1 MIKFIIFSPSYDSNV
16 GGVIVLHKLCHQLN
30 ELGHQAELYP
40 SFSTVYK
47 SGIGRLWGMVKLSI
61 KSIFK
66 IYKTNINFQTPIFNL
81 LFNKINKDCIVIY
94 PEVVSGN
101 PLKAKNVV
109 RWLLH
114 NPGFHTGKIEYGKG
128 ELYFK
133 FNGAIKD
140 FYFPGSIMSNNELEI
155 IDYPLQYYNN
165 LHNDIKRSGTAYCLR
180 KSKDKEIVHNLENSI
195 LIDGKSH
202 AEIANIF
209 RSVNTFIS
217 YDTLTAYS
225 FFAVLCGAE
234 SIVVPDKGVSIE
246 DWYPSE
252 SYRNGIAYGFSK
264 KESLKANKTKHLV
277 LDRIVSQEFE
287 SIKKVEDFVKESS
300 TYFGLH

>member
-1 MIKFIIFSPSYDSNV
+1 MVKFIIFSPSYDSNV
-16 GGVIVLHKLCHQLN
+16 GGVIVLHKLCHLLN
-30 ELGHQAELYP
+30 ELGYQAELYP
-40 SFSTVYK
+40 AFSTVDK
-47 SGIGRLWGMVKLSI
+47 SIISSSWGMVKIFI
-61 KSIFK
+61 KSIFNK
-66 IYKTNINFQTPIFNL
+66 YKTNINFQTPIFNFV
-81 LFNKINKDCIVIY
+81 FNKINDDCIVIY
-94 PEVVSGN
+94 PEVVNGN
-101 PLKAKNVV
+101 PLRAKNVV

-114 NPGFHTGKIEYGKG
+114 NPGFHTGKVNYAKG

-133 FNGAIKD
+133 FNSAIKD

-165 LHNDIKRSGTAYCLR
+165 LNNDINRSGTAYCLR
-180 KSKDKEIVHNLENSI
+180 KGKDKEIVHDIENSI

-234 SIVVPDKGVSIE
+234 SVVVPDKGVCVKE
-246 DWYPSE
+246 WYPNE
-252 SYRNGIAYGFSK
+252 VYRHGISYGFSK
-264 KESLKANKTKHLV
+264 KEMVKAKKTKHLA
-277 LDRIVSQEFE
+277 LDRIVNEEFRAM
-287 SIKKVEDFVKESS
+287 KKVKGFAKEAAV
-300 TYFGLH
+300 YFKLN